1 MLDTLDDA
9 CVRSSLAYLA
19 ARSDEI
25 YTCIRLPNAKH
36 PSSRAAALD
45 STAHK
50 ARLAYWIH
58 NSYSARSD
66 ASRIAAE
73 ILLTYSPTLTM
84 AKAFEMCHP
93 IICFCVHTLL
103 TSQDY
108 IQYIHEP
115 YIEEQ
120 SDDHYESKCGEQLR
134 AELGLE
140 WTPSMQRLI
149 NSLAILTLSYTVRL
163 IHRTTEDDP
172 DSVVLVSSQRPQLF
186 KHM

>member
-1 MLDTLDDA
+1 
-9 CVRSSLAYLA
+9 
-19 ARSDEI
+19 
-25 YTCIRLPNAKH
+25 
-36 PSSRAAALD
+36 
-45 STAHK
+45 
-50 ARLAYWIH
+50 
-58 NSYSARSD
+58 
-66 ASRIAAE
+66 
-73 ILLTYSPTLTM
+73 M
-84 AKAFEMCHP
+84 AKAFELCHP

-120 SDDHYESKCGEQLR
+120 SDDHYESICGEQLR

-163 IHRTTEDDP
+163 IHMTTEDDP